1 MFTVHVHPTDS
12 FKVGFKA
19 RMLKLHRQC
28 YALINFVSGQD
39 PYNGSVL
46 KVETTQGRSL
56 LSALV
61 YFHDIAIANTSQRL
75 AESAAKL
82 SSYLALYTA
91 KSFNILLESCPD
103 SLHSLPCELIE
114 DIISKDCLQTG
125 LPAMDSEQMLLA
137 FVLDWGMRREKGL
150 LAKSRVNASA
160 VAPGLGA
167 DTHDGTLV
175 PSGMLADTKLE
186 GFDPAPDRVIKL
198 PGHQDAREKVRT
210 AAALS
215 GQGPQA
221 LPRKRAAGVGARHQR
236 RGPGTGPQPSKGQC
250 HHGLEPLK
258 PCRGKGIAEPARIS
272 IAGPPTAG
280 AAAAGA
286 AAEQALAE
294 TDRLLRRVRF
304 PFVPLAGL
312 ASLGVRRLDFARRL
326 PSYAALKLEAVA
338 KQFAAAGLWLA
349 LAIFTNA
356 TGATDS
362 ICSGA
367 GGERERASPR
377 LRYKA
382 MPVPDLVHIA
392 SLV

>member
-167 DTHDGTLV
+167 DTHDDTLL
-175 PSGMLADTKLE
+175 PSGMPADTKLE
-186 GFDPAPDRVIKL
+186 GR
-198 PGHQDAREKVRT
+198 
-210 AAALS
+210 
-215 GQGPQA
+215 
-221 LPRKRAAGVGARHQR
+221 RAAGVDSRHR
-236 RGPGTGPQPSKGQC
+236 RRAVRDAKGQC

-338 KQFAAAGLWLA
+338 KQFAAAGLSLA
-349 LAIFTNA
+349 LAIFANA
-356 TGATDS
+356 TGATGLT
-362 ICSGA
+362 CAGG

-377 LRYKA
+377 LQYKA
-382 MPVPDLVHIA
+382 MPVPDLEHIA